1 MTRLRG
7 EFRLARHGANT
18 ESMISPEEKFRF
30 DLQGYLVVKNALAPE
45 EVAEMNRIADEMYT
59 EDYDEKRMRSR
70 QHVSQWGPSFQSL
83 IDHPSALPY
92 LVEFLGPK
100 FRIDHD
106 YNIFMI
112 KGSAHGRIHGGPALE
127 TGIEEDHWYRCHKG
141 VIRNGLT
148 VFTYCLTPAGP
159 GDGGFICV
167 PGSHKS
173 NFVMD
178 IPEEVKLQES
188 NADYVVQPTA
198 EAGDLIIF
206 TEALVHGTR
215 AWTSDHERRA
225 LLYKYSP
232 GHSSYSQTYYC
243 LEDYPNA
250 TEQQLRIMAAP
261 SVGSR
266 PNSIQSK

>member
-1 MTRLRG
+1 
-7 EFRLARHGANT
+7 
-18 ESMISPEEKFRF
+18 MISPEEKFRF
-30 DLQGYLVVKNALAPE
+30 DLEGFLVVKNALTPE
-45 EVAEMNRIADEMYT
+45 EVAEMNRIADGIYA
-59 EDYDEKRMRSR
+59 EDYNEKRSR
-70 QHVSQWGPSFQSL
+70 PRLRVSQWGHPFQAL
-83 IDHPSALPY
+83 IDHPVALLY

-112 KGSAHGRIHGGPALE
+112 KGSRHGRIHGGPAQE
-127 TGIEEDHWYRCHKG
+127 TGIEGDHWYQCHKG

-178 IPEEVKLQES
+178 IPEEVRLQERD
-188 NADYVVQPTA
+188 ADYVVQPVT

-215 AWTSDHERRA
+215 AWTADHERRA

-232 GHSSYSQTYYC
+232 GHSSWSRTYYRP
-243 LEDYPNA
+243 EDYPDA
-250 TEQQLRIMAAP
+250 TEQQLRIMEAP
-261 SVGSR
+261 FVGGR
-266 PNSIQSK
+266 PDSI

>member
-1 MTRLRG
+1 MEGDTKSS
-7 EFRLARHGANT
+7 ANP
-18 ESMISPEEKFRF
+18 MISPEEKFRF
-30 DLQGYLVVKNALAPE
+30 DLEGYLVIKSAIAPE
-45 EVAEMNRIADEMYT
+45 EVAEMNRIADEIYT
-59 EDYDEKRMRSR
+59 EDYGEKSSR
-70 QHVSQWGPSFQSL
+70 PRIRVSQWGPPFQSL
-83 IDHPSALPY
+83 IDHPVALPY

-112 KGSAHGRIHGGPALE
+112 KGSSPGRIHGGPALE
-127 TGIEEDHWYRCHKG
+127 TGIEGDHWYLCHKG

-148 VFTYCLTPAGP
+148 VFTYCLTPAGQ
-159 GDGGFICV
+159 GDGGFICI

-178 IPEEVKLQES
+178 IPDAVRLQERD
-188 NADYVVQPTA
+188 AEYVVQPKVD
-198 EAGDLIIF
+198 AGDLIIF
-206 TEALVHGTR
+206 TEALMHGTR
-215 AWTSDHERRA
+215 SWTANHERRA

-232 GHSSYSQTYYC
+232 GHSSWSQTYYC
-243 LEDYPNA
+243 PEDYPDA

-266 PNSIQSK
+266 HDSIQAKSLSDSAD